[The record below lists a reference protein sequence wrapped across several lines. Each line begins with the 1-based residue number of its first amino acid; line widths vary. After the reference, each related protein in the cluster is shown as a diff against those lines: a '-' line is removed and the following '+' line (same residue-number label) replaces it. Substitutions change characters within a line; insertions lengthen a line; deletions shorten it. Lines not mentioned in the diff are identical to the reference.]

1 VPGGNRPEGDTR
13 RPNLAASSLPYGSA
27 RKPEQFDAAGSGKVR
42 AMSFVFGSHAAPDER
57 SRVRLL
63 VQALVRHEA
72 SDNST
77 KI

>member
-1 VPGGNRPEGDTR
+1 
-13 RPNLAASSLPYGSA
+13 
-27 RKPEQFDAAGSGKVR
+27 
-42 AMSFVFGSHAAPDER
+42 MSFVFGSHAAPDER